1 MVASSKLTRGE
12 GGRSGEFNFV
22 GSRRVAMGGSESRS
36 LMVHAG
42 LTVGARTFG
51 CLVGSMG
58 HLGRPFEGHGDVK
71 RRMQANAA
79 VWYL

>member
-1 MVASSKLTRGE
+1 
-12 GGRSGEFNFV
+12 
-22 GSRRVAMGGSESRS
+22 MGGSESRS